1 MEFRSNIIGSRK
13 SKCTEQIYNTKDI
26 AKTFHGTV
34 VKEDNAWQH
43 KLTYWI

>member
-13 SKCTEQIYNTKDI
+13 PKCTQQIYNTKDI

-34 VKEDNAWQH
+34 LKKNSG
-43 KLTYWI
+43 